1 MIGYTSKVAGTERG
15 IDKPVATFSPCFG
28 APFMTRKPAVYAD
41 MLKSFLEES
50 SATCWML
57 NTGWT
62 DGPHGVGERIS
73 IDDTRVILSK
83 IYSGELESM
92 KTFEHDYTGLNVPL
106 VIDVNLTLLKP
117 ELGWLNVN
125 DYQKNCNF
133 LLDEMKRIVA
143 SD

>member
-1 MIGYTSKVAGTERG
+1 
-15 IDKPVATFSPCFG
+15 
-28 APFMTRKPAVYAD
+28 
-41 MLKSFLEES
+41 
-50 SATCWML
+50 ML